1 MPRPLR
7 VEYPG
12 AYYHIRH
19 RLRPNPALFKTPS
32 PYLVFLDLIGKVSQ
46 LFELECLAFCLTPKE
61 FHLLIRTPHG
71 QLSKAMKQL
80 FGGFAKKM
88 TGLPHQKGPFFIDR
102 YKAILIDPD
111 WVSDI
116 SNIIHWMPVTLK
128 KATTPEAYP
137 WSSIGA
143 YVSPA
148 PSGWLHTRT
157 ILSHFDKKDPYQAYK
172 KFTAQGPS
180 PQLTQFYKGKKKAP
194 ILGSEAF
201 LAQTLEKS
209 KNRRKENRPAPDMDT
224 LIQSTAEIL
233 GEPIEHILAS
243 RRGRHNQ
250 QMGRSCAMYL
260 CRHLGRHTMAD
271 IAKKFNVTHYSTV
284 SVRIRRF
291 RTVLQKNQRL
301 KAKLD
306 LLVKTAGKFKIHS
319 PAV

>member
-19 RLRPNPALFKTPS
+19 RLRSNPALFKTPS
-32 PYLVFLDLIGKVSQ
+32 PYLIFLDLIGKVSQ
-46 LFELECLAFCLTPKE
+46 LFELECLVFCLTPKE

-88 TGLPHQKGPFFIDR
+88 TGLTHQKGPFFIDR

-111 WVSDI
+111 WISDI
-116 SNIIHWMPVTLK
+116 SSIIHWMPVTLK

-143 YVSPA
+143 YIA
-148 PSGWLHTRT
+148 PTDAGWLQTRF
-157 ILSHFDKKDPYQAYK
+157 ILNQFDKKNPYLAYK
-172 KFTAQGPS
+172 TFMAQGVPAE
-180 PQLTQFYKGKKKAP
+180 LVKFYKRKKKASV
-194 ILGSEAF
+194 LGSDAF
-201 LAQTLEKS
+201 VTQITEKT
-209 KNRRKENRPAPDMDT
+209 KTRRIEKAPTPDMDT

-233 GEPIEHILAS
+233 GEPIAHILAS
-243 RRGRHNQ
+243 RRGRLNPQ
-250 QMGRSCAMYL
+250 LGRSCAMYL
-260 CRHLGRHTMAD
+260 CRHLGRHTITD
-271 IAKKFNVTHYSTV
+271 IAKKFNVSHYSTV

-291 RTVLQKNQRL
+291 RAVLQKNPRL